1 MGSELTQNFDAG
13 NSDYYRIAA
22 TAEVAENWKGNDG
35 YKYSGM
41 YKPTGARSY
50 SPTNPF
56 SANNLQ
62 FILKQVRSDPDK
74 YECTPGVDCLYG
86 MTELACE
93 APIGTD
99 FLLSKEV
106 DIGESAVASSHAA
119 MYSTIDPS
127 PGAGPYTIN
136 MIGQGVALTEL
147 NIVSLS
153 DLLLPFA
160 SDGSFS
166 TVKEINYLWANSY
179 YSSSEW
185 VWDKLDVTD
194 LARQFKLTM
203 GKYGIRFNLM
213 HSISREDRPEA
224 EWPRVDVNVIGEA
237 FNLVNTT
244 KQDPNIKWLVVGS
257 SSYKKAI
264 YPQILEWGF
273 DMYVLPYAGNKGYP
287 YIGPNSLHMNVPAGE
302 DPNKRPRSELFHAYE
317 NGFEMFP

>member
-1 MGSELTQNFDAG
+1 MSMRRSLLSHTSMRKLLLSHTLMNKLLLSLMFMRR
-13 NSDYYRIAA
+13 SLL
-22 TAEVAENWKGNDG
+22 
-35 YKYSGM
+35 S
-41 YKPTGARSY
+41 PTSK
-50 SPTNPF
+50 TNPF
-56 SANNLQ
+56 NANNLQ
-62 FILKQVRSDPDK
+62 FILKQVRANPEGTDK
-74 YECTPGVDCLYG
+74 YDCTPGVDCQFGL
-86 MTELACE
+86 TELACE
-93 APIGTD
+93 APIGSY
-99 FLLSKEV
+99 FLLSKEL
-106 DIGESAVASSHAA
+106 DIGESATASSHAP
-119 MYSTIDPS
+119 MFSTIDPT

-136 MIGQGVALTEL
+136 IIGQGIALTEL
-147 NIVSLS
+147 NIVSMS
-153 DLLLPFA
+153 DLLHPFA

-244 KQDPNIKWLVVGS
+244 NQDPNIKWLVVGS
-257 SSYKKAI
+257 SSYKRAI

-273 DMYVLPYAGNKGYP
+273 DMEVLPYAGNKGYP
-287 YIGPNSLHMNVPAGE
+287 YIGPNSLHMNAVAGT
-302 DPNKRPRSELFHAYE
+302 DPNLRPKSELFQAYE